1 MPPPQ
6 LPPIAVD
13 EIPPRVLTS
22 GSLPQHVSRLE
33 HQHSPLHFGRHAYHR
48 FDASDGG
55 FGVLYLAADLAT
67 ALMESVFHAHDWQH
81 TDRRLISEAKLD
93 RRLIRVTCPTI
104 ALTLAD
110 LCAPGAMA
118 SASA

>member
-1 MPPPQ
+1 
-6 LPPIAVD
+6 
-13 EIPPRVLTS
+13 
-22 GSLPQHVSRLE
+22 
-33 HQHSPLHFGRHAYHR
+33 
-48 FDASDGG
+48 
-55 FGVLYLAADLAT
+55 
-67 ALMESVFHAHDWQH
+67 MESVFHAHDWQH